1 MSKYIDKAK
10 EINTCL
16 QTLID
21 AFEIRKG
28 SNGWPDEHIAS
39 SEVREQYPDIL
50 LDVQYLFFCDS
61 PQSPFYARA
70 MNLNER
76 MFEVS
81 KDVHKAFC
89 YSDFIGLK
97 ELLSKY
103 LEYRA
108 FLEAEG

>member
-1 MSKYIDKAK
+1 MSKYIDRAK
-10 EINTCL
+10 EINTRL

-28 SNGWPDEHIAS
+28 SNGWPDDYIAS
-39 SEVREQYPDIL
+39 SKIKEQYPDIL
-50 LDVQYLFFCDS
+50 LDVQNLFFCDS
-61 PQSPFYARA
+61 PQSPLYARA

-76 MFEVS
+76 VFEVS
-81 KDVHKAFC
+81 KDIHKSFF

-103 LEYRA
+103 FEYRA
-108 FLEAEG
+108 FLEAED